1 MSGFHNVDCY
11 GDGAALT
18 PPPASQKLAEAPLT
32 FGSLLCATDYKTYP
46 PAMKLYVAEFNRL
59 LRNFTVKGSF
69 SSRSLGSLLLRASV
83 DHVFPFYVVAFEFV
97 WLTLRL

>member
-32 FGSLLCATDYKTYP
+32 FESLLSATDYKTNIH
-46 PAMKLYVAEFNRL
+46 LQ
-59 LRNFTVKGSF
+59 
-69 SSRSLGSLLLRASV
+69 
-83 DHVFPFYVVAFEFV
+83 
-97 WLTLRL
+97 